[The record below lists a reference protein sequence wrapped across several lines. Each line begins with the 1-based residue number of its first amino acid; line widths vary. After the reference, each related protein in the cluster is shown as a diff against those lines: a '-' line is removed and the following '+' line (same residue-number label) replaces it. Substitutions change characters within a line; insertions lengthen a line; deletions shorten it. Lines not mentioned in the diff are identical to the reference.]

1 VQILTYLLV
10 HLEEAIKVG
19 EDSGGGFTCR
29 VDLNPES
36 RSSWVEFLLGEF
48 PKSILRGTLSLSFPS
63 GLLLLL
69 LLRVLISTLSG
80 GVWSLSSGHP
90 DSCLLACCYCVI
102 KTHPPHFHPDFGVI
116 YSQLNTSKTLKWSVL
131 ANSKHHNKTPYDWVP
146 LQIKTI
152 ILIHET
158 PNYHLTSVPLAH
170 GCQW

>member
-1 VQILTYLLV
+1 M
-10 HLEEAIKVG
+10 G

-80 GVWSLSSGHP
+80 GV
-90 DSCLLACCYCVI
+90 
-102 KTHPPHFHPDFGVI
+102 
-116 YSQLNTSKTLKWSVL
+116 
-131 ANSKHHNKTPYDWVP
+131 
-146 LQIKTI
+146 
-152 ILIHET
+152 
-158 PNYHLTSVPLAH
+158 
-170 GCQW
+170 